1 MVERG
6 EHKTGRIRGKIEQ
19 LVANF
24 QQPIIVFEP
33 SRPSYT
39 RLSIIYIYIYTHT
52 SCQFDPLLF
61 SNYDYHRKRADG
73 AIYTGIWKITIS
85 LARPVARISS
95 LAFISIVASNEI
107 LIQSEYSCNFL
118 LSFLSFSFS
127 RRV

>member
-118 LSFLSFSFS
+118 LPFLSFSFS